1 MREESTRRLVQF
13 FKNLEGKVKGMKG
26 FVIMDSIGDSQES
39 VVLTFWETRDNK
51 DSFYKPD
58 NKDLA
63 DFVES
68 AKILFEQMPERNDYV
83 VSSFKI

>member
-1 MREESTRRLVQF
+1 MKTNLVTNGNRLTQQIKKQSGRTESGVLSYQS
-13 FKNLEGKVKGMKG
+13 K
-26 FVIMDSIGDSQES
+26 ES
-39 VVLTFWETRDNK
+39 VVLTFWETRGNM

-68 AKILFEQMPERNDYV
+68 AKILFEQTPERNDYV
-83 VSSFKI
+83 VYSFKK

>member
-39 VVLTFWETRDNK
+39 VVLTFWETRDNM